1 MSAQRFRSTIM
12 SAATACCSNAIRPA
26 CVVGRTLSRAIA
38 VSTLPFRDCMTTR
51 SVSIQRGSS
60 DTDESSPNRCKNGT
74 DQQVEWIVAKRGA
87 VSAHLGAQAADLI
100 MAGCIEQAGQDNH
113 NRSDEVHRLLPLGP
127 SIGSS
132 LSALL
137 AGATN
142 PARETPSQIQLGLV
156 NLEHQGPRQAHDRWN
171 QQQRWAVAKRSAER
185 AELMTRGTAA
195 SARNCNETN

>member
-1 MSAQRFRSTIM
+1 
-12 SAATACCSNAIRPA
+12 
-26 CVVGRTLSRAIA
+26 
-38 VSTLPFRDCMTTR
+38 MTTR

-100 MAGCIEQAGQDNH
+100 MAGCIEQAGQDNQ

-142 PARETPSQIQLGLV
+142 PARATACQIQLGLV
-156 NLEHQGPRQAHDRWN
+156 QSRGIKAHAKLTAVGISSSDGQLQNGPPNVQ
-171 QQQRWAVAKRSAER
+171 S
-185 AELMTRGTAA
+185 
-195 SARNCNETN
+195 